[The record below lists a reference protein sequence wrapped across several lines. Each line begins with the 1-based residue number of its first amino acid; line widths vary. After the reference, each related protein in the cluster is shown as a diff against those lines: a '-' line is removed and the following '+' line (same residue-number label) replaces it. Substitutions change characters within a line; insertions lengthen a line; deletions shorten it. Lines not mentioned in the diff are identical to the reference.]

1 MKEQYKCERKDD
13 TILYKI
19 GLFSQVNQVTIKTLR
34 YYDNVGLLKPAHV
47 DEHNGYRYYTSA
59 QLPVLH
65 HILALRQMGFTL
77 EEIKEVQD
85 GMSEEKMLLKKKSEL
100 IRKIA
105 DDTMK
110 LSEVES
116 YLIQKDNEG
125 DYHIILKEL
134 PEIMVASMRTVIP
147 DYSALFDAASVKD
160 AEMKRLGCVYTVPQY
175 CFDIYHDGEYKE
187 HDIDVEICDVVTEKK
202 KDSDIIKFKT
212 MGKVETAAC
221 VLHKGSYKELPKAY
235 AAVLKWIEENEFQMV
250 DNPRESYIDGV
261 WNKKFEEDWLTEI
274 QVPVKRIQL

>member
-1 MKEQYKCERKDD
+1 MACQKK
-13 TILYKI
+13 
-19 GLFSQVNQVTIKTLR
+19 
-34 YYDNVGLLKPAHV
+34 
-47 DEHNGYRYYTSA
+47 
-59 QLPVLH
+59 
-65 HILALRQMGFTL
+65 
-77 EEIKEVQD
+77 
-85 GMSEEKMLLKKKSEL
+85 KMLLKKKSEL

-261 WNKKFEEDWLTEI
+261 WNKKFGRGLAHRNSS
-274 QVPVKRIQL
+274 PS